1 MEEGEGGKR
10 KRKRMDKG
18 SIGSALSY
26 HRDLNGWERHF
37 PLERQNSDVV
47 LGSRAQ
53 GNVECW
59 NFFSK
64 FPISPKQ

>member
-1 MEEGEGGKR
+1 MEEGEGGKW
-10 KRKRMDKG
+10 KRIDKG

-26 HRDLNGWERHF
+26 HRDLNGWERQF
-37 PLERQNSDVV
+37 PLEKQNSDVV

-59 NFFSK
+59 NFFSQ

>member
-10 KRKRMDKG
+10 KRIDKG

-26 HRDLNGWERHF
+26 HRDLNGRERQF
-37 PLERQNSDVV
+37 PLEKQNSDVV
-47 LGSRAQ
+47 L
-53 GNVECW
+53 NVECW

>member
-10 KRKRMDKG
+10 KRIDKG

-26 HRDLNGWERHF
+26 HRDLNGRERQF
-37 PLERQNSDVV
+37 PLEKQNSDVV